1 MYHHKISLN
10 HFPMA
15 ICNKLPGGIPS
26 GKHTKNYGK
35 SAFLMGKSTIS
46 MAIFNSYVCLPMAI
60 CFSIIY
66 GIILPIN
73 WYFSRWLKPPTRC
86 IYIFIGCGGS
96 TTKQLG
102 LKWQK
107 RSHGAGLSRW
117 YPSGILQQLLLKMAV
132 EFVDLPIKNDNFR

>member
-46 MAIFNSYVCLPMAI
+46 MAIFHSYVCLPG
-60 CFSIIY
+60 
-66 GIILPIN
+66 GIHWPHGILPL
-73 WYFSRWLKPPTRC
+73 RRV
-86 IYIFIGCGGS
+86 S
-96 TTKQLG
+96 TC
-102 LKWQK
+102 
-107 RSHGAGLSRW
+107 LS
-117 YPSGILQQLLLKMAV
+117 
-132 EFVDLPIKNDNFR
+132 KNYHPGNM